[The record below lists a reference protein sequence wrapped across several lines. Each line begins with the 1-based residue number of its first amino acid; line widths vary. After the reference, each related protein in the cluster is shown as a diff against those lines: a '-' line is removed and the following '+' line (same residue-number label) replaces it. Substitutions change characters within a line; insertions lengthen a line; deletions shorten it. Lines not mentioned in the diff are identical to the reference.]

1 MSVSST
7 KELGDLAIVE
17 VNSAA
22 LSLTDSQNTPDVP
35 SFPILPS
42 ELRTEIWKLALPG
55 PREIMI
61 NNHGAGRAEDKPVLG
76 EGASA
81 IPTPL
86 LHTNQESRYI
96 ARKIY
101 TAYTGFWEGP
111 PIYFNPRIDVLHFD
125 RFIFL
130 SPYFIINP
138 QLSRQILFHVQHI
151 VVSGTRGDVASFSVP
166 MVKYIGRD
174 MQSLKT
180 IRVTSSLALA
190 ITAVGGQ
197 AATGMTLEDSR
208 VAVRYEKQ
216 LLEAW
221 TKENFGHLET
231 LPVATIDA
239 GEFGFI

>member
-17 VNSAA
+17 VTSAA

-55 PREIMI
+55 PREIMV

-76 EGASA
+76 EGATA
-81 IPTPL
+81 IQLRCCIRTKNQDISLAKYIQHTPGSGKAL
-86 LHTNQESRYI
+86 PSTSIQELTFSI
-96 ARKIY
+96 S
-101 TAYTGFWEGP
+101 TA
-111 PIYFNPRIDVLHFD
+111 LHFCLPTSSS
-125 RFIFL
+125 I
-130 SPYFIINP
+130 PNY
-138 QLSRQILFHVQHI
+138 Q
-151 VVSGTRGDVASFSVP
+151 
-166 MVKYIGRD
+166 GR
-174 MQSLKT
+174 SSST
-180 IRVTSSLALA
+180 SLALA

-197 AATGMTLEDSR
+197 AATGMTLEDIR

-239 GEFGFI
+239 GEFGLI